1 LCRQEAIFDQYD
13 QAGQGSIG
21 VIFADRRVKEMLL
34 AISADAWKDKDGVL
48 TAGEIVAYVKGEHQF
63 DLAEEAG
70 AKAREIEGV
79 SEVNDAAS

>member
-1 LCRQEAIFDQYD
+1 
-13 QAGQGSIG
+13 
-21 VIFADRRVKEMLL
+21 MLL
-34 AISADAWKDKDGVL
+34 PISADAWKDKDGVL